1 MLINRVNG
9 GFLLSI
15 KLAAL
20 TQIKWIVLM
29 PADIIFRNEMGY
41 YNLIKL
47 FTYRMQRALMILLS
61 KDEDRELEYLL
72 LKQT

>member
-1 MLINRVNG
+1 
-9 GFLLSI
+9 
-15 KLAAL
+15 
-20 TQIKWIVLM
+20 M